1 MRKDE
6 MDGNFLLMLKG
17 KVSDIS
23 LMVIKDKMQK
33 LKAKG
38 IKLDISPTLARLK
51 SPVTGLLLGLF
62 IGCVGADRFYKGD
75 KNLAINKLSY
85 FIVAIAFTI
94 LGLLHNNENE
104 ITFSLILYLIV
115 SIWCLADILPV
126 FFGIKKNNFDKIM
139 QALDDY
145 ENKDVNLTQKG

>member
-1 MRKDE
+1 MK
-6 MDGNFLLMLKG
+6 MDGSFLLMLKG
-17 KVSDIS
+17 KVPDMS

-33 LKAKG
+33 LEAKG
-38 IKLDISPTLARLK
+38 IKSDISPTLARLK

-62 IGCVGADRFYKGD
+62 IGYVGADRFYKGD

-94 LGLLHNNENE
+94 LGIYHNSESE
-104 ITFSLILYLIV
+104 IIFSCILYLIV

-126 FFGIKKNNFDKIM
+126 FFGIKKDNFNKIM
-139 QALDDY
+139 QALDNY
-145 ENKDVNLTQKG
+145 ENKDVNLIQKG

>member
-1 MRKDE
+1 
-6 MDGNFLLMLKG
+6 MDGGFLLTLKG
-17 KVSDIS
+17 KVPDMS
-23 LMVIKDKMQK
+23 LMVIKDKIQK
-33 LKAKG
+33 LEAKG
-38 IKLDISPTLARLK
+38 IKSDISPTLARLK

-94 LGLLHNNENE
+94 LGMYHNSESE
-104 ITFSLILYLIV
+104 IIFSCILYLIV
-115 SIWCLADILPV
+115 SIWCLADILSV
-126 FFGIKKNNFDKIM
+126 FFGIKKDNFNKIM
-139 QALDDY
+139 QTLDNY

>member
-1 MRKDE
+1 
-6 MDGNFLLMLKG
+6 MDGSFLLMLKG

-23 LMVIKDKMQK
+23 LMVIKDRMQK
-33 LKAKG
+33 LEAKG
-38 IKLDISPTLARLK
+38 IKFDISPTLVRLK
-51 SPVTGLLLGLF
+51 SPITGLLLGLF

-94 LGLLHNNENE
+94 LGLLYNNESE
-104 ITFSLILYLIV
+104 ITFSFILYLIV

-126 FFGIKKNNFDKIM
+126 FFGIKKDNFDKII

-145 ENKDVNLTQKG
+145 ENKDINLIQKG

>member
-1 MRKDE
+1 
-6 MDGNFLLMLKG
+6 MDGSFLLMLKG
-17 KVSDIS
+17 KVPGMS
-23 LMVIKDKMQK
+23 LIVIKDRMQK
-33 LKAKG
+33 LEAKG
-38 IKLDISPTLARLK
+38 IKSDISPTLARLK

-94 LGLLHNNENE
+94 LGMYHNSESE
-104 ITFSLILYLIV
+104 IIFSCILYLIV
-115 SIWCLADILPV
+115 SIWCLADILSV
-126 FFGIKKNNFDKIM
+126 FFGIKKDNFNKIM
-139 QALDDY
+139 QTLDNY

>member
-1 MRKDE
+1 MN
-6 MDGNFLLMLKG
+6 GGFLLMLKG
-17 KVSDIS
+17 KVPDMS
-23 LMVIKDKMQK
+23 LIVIKDKMQK
-33 LKAKG
+33 LEAKG

-51 SPVTGLLLGLF
+51 SPVTGLLLSLF
-62 IGCVGADRFYKGD
+62 VGYVGADRFYKGD

-94 LGLLHNNENE
+94 LGMYHNSESE
-104 ITFSLILYLIV
+104 IIFSCILYLIV

-126 FFGIKKNNFDKIM
+126 FFGIKKDNFNKIM
-139 QALDDY
+139 QTLDNY

>member
-1 MRKDE
+1 MVV
-6 MDGNFLLMLKG
+6 FLLMLKG
-17 KVSDIS
+17 KVPGMS
-23 LMVIKDKMQK
+23 LIVIKDGMQK
-33 LKAKG
+33 LEAKG
-38 IKLDISPTLARLK
+38 IKSDISPTLARLK

-94 LGLLHNNENE
+94 LGMYHNSESE
-104 ITFSLILYLIV
+104 IIFSCILYLIV
-115 SIWCLADILPV
+115 SIWCLADILSV
-126 FFGIKKNNFDKIM
+126 FFGIKKDNFNKIM
-139 QALDDY
+139 QTLDNY

>member
-1 MRKDE
+1 
-6 MDGNFLLMLKG
+6 MDGSFLLMLKG
-17 KVSDIS
+17 KVPDMS
-23 LMVIKDKMQK
+23 LIVIKDRMQK
-33 LKAKG
+33 LEAKG

-51 SPVTGLLLGLF
+51 SPVTGLLLSLF
-62 IGCVGADRFYKGD
+62 VGSVGADRFYKGD

-94 LGLLHNNENE
+94 LGMYHNSESE
-104 ITFSLILYLIV
+104 IIFSCILYLIV

-126 FFGIKKNNFDKIM
+126 FFGIKKDNFNKIM
-139 QALDDY
+139 QTLDNY

>member
-1 MRKDE
+1 
-6 MDGNFLLMLKG
+6 MLKG
-17 KVSDIS
+17 KVPDMS
-23 LMVIKDKMQK
+23 LIVIKDKMQK
-33 LKAKG
+33 LEAKG

-51 SPVTGLLLGLF
+51 SPVTGLLLSLF
-62 IGCVGADRFYKGD
+62 VGYVGADRFYKGD

-94 LGLLHNNENE
+94 LGMYHNSESE
-104 ITFSLILYLIV
+104 IIFSCILYLIV

-126 FFGIKKNNFDKIM
+126 FFGIKKDNFNKIM
-139 QALDDY
+139 QTLDNY

>member
-1 MRKDE
+1 MVV
-6 MDGNFLLMLKG
+6 FLLMLKG
-17 KVSDIS
+17 KVPGMS
-23 LMVIKDKMQK
+23 LIVIKDRMQK
-33 LKAKG
+33 LEAKG
-38 IKLDISPTLARLK
+38 IKSDISPTLARLK

-94 LGLLHNNENE
+94 LGMYHNSESE
-104 ITFSLILYLIV
+104 IIFSCILYLIV
-115 SIWCLADILPV
+115 SIWCLADILSV
-126 FFGIKKNNFDKIM
+126 FFGIKKDNFNKIM
-139 QALDDY
+139 QTLDNY

>member
-1 MRKDE
+1 

-33 LKAKG
+33 LEAKG

-94 LGLLHNNENE
+94 LGLLHNNESE

>member
-1 MRKDE
+1 MK
-6 MDGNFLLMLKG
+6 MDGGFLLMLKG
-17 KVSDIS
+17 KVPDMS
-23 LMVIKDKMQK
+23 LIVIRDRMQK
-33 LKAKG
+33 LEAKG
-38 IKLDISPTLARLK
+38 IKSDISPTLARLK

-94 LGLLHNNENE
+94 LGMYHNSESE
-104 ITFSLILYLIV
+104 IIFSCILYLIV

-126 FFGIKKNNFDKIM
+126 FFGIKKDNFNKIM
-139 QALDDY
+139 QTLDNY

>member
-1 MRKDE
+1 MK
-6 MDGNFLLMLKG
+6 MDGSFLLMLKG
-17 KVSDIS
+17 KVPGMS
-23 LMVIKDKMQK
+23 LIVIKDRMQK
-33 LKAKG
+33 LEAKG
-38 IKLDISPTLARLK
+38 IKSDISPTLARLK

-94 LGLLHNNENE
+94 LGMYHNSESE
-104 ITFSLILYLIV
+104 IIFSCILYLIV
-115 SIWCLADILPV
+115 SIWCLADILSV
-126 FFGIKKNNFDKIM
+126 FFGIKKDNFNKIM
-139 QALDDY
+139 QTLDNY